1 MVDKPWG
8 HEEIWAE
15 TQRYAGKFLFIKAGA
30 KLSRQLHERKEETI
44 CVLDGVLVR
53 ELGRS
58 PYEIRKLRRG
68 DTCHIA
74 PGTVHRFCA
83 ADVDVRLVEVSTPEL
98 DDVVRLED
106 MYARA
111 PDQAGMASE

>member
-1 MVDKPWG
+1 MRIVNKPWG

-15 TQRYAGKFLFIKAGA
+15 TSRYAGKFLVIRAGQ
-30 KLSRQLHERKEETI
+30 KLSRQYHERKEETI
-44 CVLDGVLVR
+44 CVLDGTLLLEVGPSPADVRRLGPGESFHVL
-53 ELGRS
+53 
-58 PYEIRKLRRG
+58 
-68 DTCHIA
+68 

-83 ADVDVRLVEVSTPEL
+83 GEVDVRLVEVSTPEL

-111 PDQAGMASE
+111 S